1 MRIATLFLLLMP
13 PCCLQAQQ
21 KITNPSKH
29 MPGFVIEGNIR
40 GLGNQK
46 MYLTNKQFGMM
57 PGSEVKYYDS
67 VFATDGRFVFRGVQ
81 AEPGFLSVEIAGKPM
96 HWRPILLDNEQVI
109 MTGDTAKFG
118 SADITLTTEFTL
130 FAETYRLKSPPGFG
144 MRAMADSINAAARR
158 GDTVLAKQYIWMER
172 WYADEQAR
180 ANFRLVG
187 ANPDR
192 YAALTCINRIRDR
205 LGDDTARLAFNT
217 LSKRIRNHSE
227 AARLYYEL
235 FTIEE
240 LTGLQKKAP
249 GFRQQDSLENWI
261 SLASYKGKYV
271 LIEFWA
277 SWCSPCR
284 AENPNLLA
292 AYQQFSPKN
301 FDILGISLDNDRHK
315 WLTAVRED
323 KLPWKQVSDLK
334 GWKNAV
340 SQQYGIKA
348 IPMNFL
354 INPAGVIIAKN
365 LRGDALHQF
374 LEKTLP

>member
-1 MRIATLFLLLMP
+1 MRIATLFLLLMFP
-13 PCCLQAQQ
+13 FCLHAQQ
-21 KITNPSKH
+21 KAGQPAKRT
-29 MPGFVIEGNIR
+29 PGFVIEGNIR

-46 MYLTNKQFGMM
+46 VYLTNKQFGMG
-57 PGSEVKYYDS
+57 PGFEVKYYDS
-67 VFATDGRFVFRGVQ
+67 VFATDGHFVFRGVQ
-81 AEPGFLSVEIAGKPM
+81 AEPGFMSVEMAAKPM
-96 HWRPILLDNEQVI
+96 NWRPILLDNEQVI

-118 SADITLTTEFTL
+118 SADVTITTEFTL
-130 FAETYRLKSPPGFG
+130 FAETHRLTSPPGFG

-158 GDTVLAKQYIWMER
+158 GDTVLAKQYIWMDR

-180 ANFRLVG
+180 ANYRLLV

-205 LGDDTARLAFNT
+205 LGPDTARLAFNT
-217 LSKRIRNHSE
+217 LSERIRNHSE

-235 FTIEE
+235 FTVEE

-249 GFRQQDSLENWI
+249 DFRQQDSLQNWI

-271 LIEFWA
+271 LIDFWA

-292 AYQQFSPKN
+292 AYKQFSPKN
-301 FDILGISLDNDRHK
+301 FDILGISLDSDRHK
-315 WLTAVRED
+315 WLAAVRED
-323 KLPWKQVSDLK
+323 NLPWKQVSDLK
-334 GWKNAV
+334 GWQNAV
-340 SQQYGIKA
+340 SRQYGIRL

-354 INPAGVIIAKN
+354 IDPNGVIIAKN
-365 LRGDALHQF
+365 LRGEALRTF